1 MAKIDRIRNILIDNE
16 IPMLDST
23 YDTALLG
30 ICHSGTGAYPV
41 YSYLRLV
48 EVFMSDNLSEEAAV
62 QKIEDSIITN
72 KDFIIVDD
80 TGV

>member
-16 IPMLDST
+16 ISILDST

-30 ICHSGTGAYPV
+30 ICHSGTGTYPV

-48 EVFMSDNLSEEAAV
+48 EAFMLNNLSEEAAV
-62 QKIEDSIITN
+62 KQIEDSIIPN